1 MKSTTERGLE
11 EISES
16 PARRRIASNHA
27 PPLTKR
33 IRAAGATSA
42 DWSDGLLLGILA
54 LGAAAMVLV
63 GFGSP
68 LLSVAVAAPL
78 IATLGALRPGWV
90 LALALNG
97 FFLYLAVLDL
107 TGQEPR
113 TFVTGFYY
121 ATLGGVM
128 AWAVWRQRDTI
139 VARIGARTAI
149 VTAWGVLAL
158 ALASWFLVNA
168 ALFRE
173 GGDLA
178 RNLAALLILS
188 TLPAAALAFALKPA
202 GIVQLRV
209 GLVALGILL
218 VAADLVAFAVGPTV
232 VAQRFSPLE
241 DLDPINAG
249 LVPALA
255 AIAAAS
261 FTPASRRG
269 YLVQALV
276 ISVLVAATLAPGS
289 RGPAFSL
296 AAAMLVLAALRWR
309 WGALVPVAALA
320 LGVGLGIVVSER
332 LGTSEYFA
340 QGVEDV
346 AAEVRPRPDP
356 PTPTASPVAI
366 STFRMRKHWFE
377 DAMRAFPDE
386 PLTGHGIATLP
397 DTTAEAYRLG
407 VGGQLIYPHNDIAE
421 SVYSLGI
428 PGLVLFIV
436 LIGVPGVLLL
446 LRQGRRR
453 HARYALACGLFGFA
467 FAQSNVSG
475 EIGADAALWSAGA
488 LTIALYLDDRRA
500 RARERS

>member
-1 MKSTTERGLE
+1 MRRHGG
-11 EISES
+11 
-16 PARRRIASNHA
+16 ARAKAR
-27 PPLTKR
+27 LDR
-33 IRAAGATSA
+33 IRASAAGAA
-42 DWSDGLLLGILA
+42 PLGDGRLLMVLA
-54 LGAAAMVLV
+54 LGSGAIVAA
-63 GFGSP
+63 GFWSP
-68 LLSVAVAAPL
+68 LLSVTVAAPL
-78 IATLGALRPGWV
+78 IAALGALRPGWV

-113 TFVTGFYY
+113 TLVTGFYY
-121 ATLGGVM
+121 ATIGGVM
-128 AWAVWRQRDTI
+128 AWAVWRNRDVI

-149 VTAWGVLAL
+149 VTAWGFLAL
-158 ALASWFLVNA
+158 ALGSWFLVNA

-178 RNLAALLILS
+178 RNLAALLVLS
-188 TLPAAALAFALKPA
+188 TLPAAALAFALKPE

-209 GLVALGILL
+209 GLVSLGILL
-218 VAADLVAFAVGPTV
+218 VVADLVAFAVGPTV

-261 FTPASRRG
+261 FTPSSRHG
-269 YLVQALV
+269 YLLQALV

-309 WGALVPVAALA
+309 WGALVPVTALA
-320 LGVGLGIVVSER
+320 LGVGLGVVVSER
-332 LGTSEYFA
+332 LGTGAYFA

-356 PTPTASPVAI
+356 PTPTASPVPI

-386 PLTGHGIATLP
+386 PLTGHGVATLP

-421 SVYSLGI
+421 SAYSLGI

-453 HARYALACGLFGFA
+453 HARYALACGLFGFT
-467 FAQSNVSG
+467 FAQSNISG

-500 RARERS
+500 RAQERS